1 MGVVSN
7 QTISRNWS
15 GKSDHEGN
23 TSYTVTEHI
32 TTDNPKDGPVVVQNY
47 FEAIIRR
54 LGSAYHVGNDMD
66 VAAELTNLDCQQI
79 DPVNWHVVATYAT
92 PKGKTDKDDNPE
104 KDPRLWVDEIT
115 CSTATY
121 QIPVRKAIY
130 MGQWSA
136 FGGGA
141 PNINRA
147 AQFIPGML
155 LWPGAPNH
163 RARYFRDQSQGVTN
177 SAGTLFD
184 PALMKDVN
192 TTVIRITRTSD
203 KYDARA
209 ALRYVNTLNKKLIKI
224 RRLGL
229 RLNVQPETAKMVSIT
244 GVRKLYGRIR
254 YWEMTFEFHID
265 AAGWH
270 VDIVDRGAADAKNAI
285 PGHPRVGGNPY
296 TPGQAGLAAGNNP
309 SPAPTRVLVDDLG
322 HPVRDP
328 VLLDGKGGVL
338 DDAEPE
344 VYLRYGIYHSR
355 DWTPLNLD
363 FDTGPDWLPWIADIV
378 VGDANEAQRALI
390 EFEG

>member
-1 MGVVSN
+1 MAVISN

-15 GKSDHEGN
+15 GKTDLEGN
-23 TSYTVTEHI
+23 TSYTVTEHVV
-32 TTDNPKDGPVVVQNY
+32 TDNPKDGPVVVQNY

-54 LGSAYHVGNDMD
+54 IGSPYLVGNDID
-66 VAAELTNLDCQQI
+66 IAAELTSLDCQQI
-79 DPVNWHVVATYAT
+79 DPVNWNVVATYSS
-92 PKGKTDKDDNPE
+92 PKGDSKKDKDDNPE

-136 FGGGA
+136 FA
-141 PNINRA
+141 PVINRA
-147 AQFIPGML
+147 AQFMPGML
-155 LWPGAPNH
+155 IWPGAPNQ
-163 RARYFRDQSQGVTN
+163 RARHFRNQPQGVTN

-209 ALRYVNTLNKKLIKI
+209 ALRFVNTLNKKLIKI

-229 RLNVQPETAKMVSIT
+229 RVNIQPETAKMVSIT
-244 GVRKLYGRIR
+244 GTRKLYGRIR

-265 AAGWH
+265 EAGWY
-270 VDIVDRGAADAKNAI
+270 VDIVDRGPADAKNAI
-285 PGHPRVGGNPY
+285 PGNTRMAYQPYHPNN
-296 TPGQAGLAAGNNP
+296 AGLAAGVNP
-309 SPAPTRVLVDDLG
+309 SPAPTRVLVDDIG

-344 VYLRYGIYHSR
+344 VYLRYGVYHSR

>member
-130 MGQWSA
+130 MGQWHA
-136 FGGGA
+136 FA
-141 PNINRA
+141 PMLDRA
-147 AQFIPGML
+147 PQFLPGML
-155 LWPGAPNH
+155 IWPGAPNQ
-163 RARYFRDQSQGVTN
+163 RAVHFRNQPQGVMN
-177 SAGTLFD
+177 SAGELFD
-184 PALMKDVN
+184 PPVMKDVN

-265 AAGWH
+265 SAGWH
-270 VDIVDRGAADAKNAI
+270 IDVVDRGAADCKNAI
-285 PGHPRVGGNPY
+285 PGSTHDPY
-296 TPGQAGLAAGNNP
+296 DPYGLAAAPAAPSP
-309 SPAPTRVLVDDLG
+309 SPAPTRVLVDDIG
-322 HPVRDP
+322 HPIRDP
-328 VLLDGKGGVL
+328 VLLDGKGRVNP
-338 DDAEPE
+338 DADPE
-344 VYLRYGIYHSR
+344 VFLRYGIYHSR

-378 VGDANEAQRALI
+378 VGDANPAQMALI

>member
-23 TSYTVTEHI
+23 TSYTVTEHVV
-32 TTDNPKDGPVVVQNY
+32 TDNPKDGPVVVQNY

-79 DPVNWHVVATYAT
+79 DPVNWHVIATYAS

-130 MGQWSA
+130 MGQWSKTMW
-136 FGGGA
+136 GGILNAG
-141 PNINRA
+141 
-147 AQFIPGML
+147 AQFNPGL
-155 LWPGAPNH
+155 LRYPGAPNH
-163 RARYFRDQSQGVTN
+163 RVRYFRDQPQGVMN

-184 PALMKDVN
+184 PPVMKDVN

-209 ALRYVNTLNKKLIKI
+209 ALRFVNTLNKHKIKI

-229 RLNVQPETAKMVSIT
+229 RLNIAPETAKMISIT

-254 YWEMTFEFHID
+254 YWEQTFEFHID
-265 AAGWH
+265 ESGWF
-270 VDIVDRGAADAKNAI
+270 VEIVDRGAAQAKNAV
-285 PGHPRVGGNPY
+285 PGNSVNNYNPY
-296 TPGQAGLAAGNNP
+296 GTGLPPAP
-309 SPAPTRVLVDDLG
+309 SPAPTAVLVDDIG

-328 VLLDGKGGVL
+328 VLLDGKGGVNPEHE
-338 DDAEPE
+338 AE
-344 VYLRYGIYHSR
+344 VYLRYGIYHAR

-378 VGDANEAQRALI
+378 VGDANPAQMALI